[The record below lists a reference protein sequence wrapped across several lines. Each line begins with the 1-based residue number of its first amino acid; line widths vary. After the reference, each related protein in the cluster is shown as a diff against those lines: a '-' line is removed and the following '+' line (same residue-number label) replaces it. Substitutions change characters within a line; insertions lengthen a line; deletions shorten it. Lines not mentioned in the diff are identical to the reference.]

1 MVDIAIENHG
11 SVVLLHPLTDTAR
24 DWIEEHVSRD
34 GFHPDW
40 PTLVVEPR
48 YVEPIIYGAIEDGL
62 RVR

>member
-1 MVDIAIENHG
+1 MVDISIANHG
-11 SVVLLHPLTDTAR
+11 SIFLLHPLTDAAR

-48 YVEPIIYGAIEDGL
+48 YVAGIVHGALEDGL